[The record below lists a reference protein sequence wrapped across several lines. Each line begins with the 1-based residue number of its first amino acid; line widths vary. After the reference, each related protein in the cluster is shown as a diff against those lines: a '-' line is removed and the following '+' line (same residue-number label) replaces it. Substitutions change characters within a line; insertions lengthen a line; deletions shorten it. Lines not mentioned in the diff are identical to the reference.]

1 MKKTLLF
8 LLLLLSALLLYWHI
22 GLHPAMPS
30 AAAPAPAQEKTG
42 TKILLV
48 PLDSRPPCKDF
59 VIDAGRIGGI
69 EVVTPPT
76 ELLDYYSAPG
86 NTEGE
91 RQWLMEHAGEA
102 QAMILSVDQLLYGG
116 LLTAREKTASP
127 EAIAALTDDLRA
139 LHAAHPEVPIYAFS
153 ILPRM
158 NPQDSID
165 GLQERKDLMRY
176 SRLVGKRAAGL
187 SLDAAEQSER
197 EALLQRIPAD
207 SMQKYLA
214 HFEENEAL
222 NKALAA
228 LVKAGTLHMLVLG
241 QDDGEPY
248 SIPNIEKAH
257 IQTYLTEQGLAE
269 PQVYVVHGAD
279 ELALDLLARIDNDAN
294 GRTPHIALETGS
306 PEMADRVMP
315 YMAVSCETAAE
326 EKIRLIGGTR
336 VSPADGQ
343 TPDVTL
349 FLSAIDLEKDLF
361 DTRRASAARIE
372 QGVKK
377 GEALALVDLSKHFSE
392 NETLLPFLQDSD
404 APLPKLAA
412 YAGWNTTSNAVGTAL
427 AEASLYLGHFPAAA
441 DDTQAMAIYRT
452 QLTFLCNRMVED
464 TFYLKDSIDTV
475 NDNLKKAGWQNTAD
489 LDLEKNYRT
498 ANAMMHQALTS
509 RVETFQS
516 APAISAPF
524 SLTLPGGQKRCT
536 LKKLPFEASYPWPRT
551 FEIRLETHP
560 YLEGSQDKANDSPL
574 LTITTILRRVC
585 CC

>member
-8 LLLLLSALLLYWHI
+8 LTLLLGALLVYWHLA
-22 GLHPAMPS
+22 LHPSVPT
-30 AAAPAPAQEKTG
+30 AAAPAAAQGSEA

-48 PLDSRPPCKDF
+48 PLDGRPPCKDF
-59 VIDAGRIGGI
+59 VIDAGRIGSMDI
-69 EVVTPPT
+69 VTPPT
-76 ELLDYYSAPG
+76 ELSDYYSAPG
-86 NTEGE
+86 DTAGE

-127 EAIAALTDDLRA
+127 EAIATLTDDLRA

-176 SRLVGKRAAGL
+176 SRLVGKQAAGL

-241 QDDGEPY
+241 QDDGEQY

-279 ELALDLLARIDNDAN
+279 ELALDLLARIDNEAD
-294 GRTPHIALETGS
+294 GRAPHIALETGS

-349 FLSAIDLEKDLF
+349 FLSAIDLEKDRG

-372 QGVKK
+372 QGLKK

-412 YAGWNTTSNAVGTAL
+412 YAGWNTTSNAIGTAL
-427 AEASLYLGHFPAAA
+427 AQASLYSSHFSMAA
-441 DDTQAMAIYRT
+441 DDTQAMTTYQA
-452 QLTFLCNRMVED
+452 QLTFLCNRMIED
-464 TFYLKDSIDTV
+464 TFYLKDGIDTV
-475 NDNLKKAGWQNTAD
+475 NDNLKKAGWTNTAD

-498 ANAMMHQALTS
+498 ANAMMNEALKPRVQA
-509 RVETFQS
+509 FQN
-516 APAISAPF
+516 APSMRAPF
-524 SLTLPGGQKRCT
+524 TLNLPGAPKQYT
-536 LKKLPFEASYPWPRT
+536 LKNLTFKASYPWPRT
-551 FEIRLETHP
+551 FEIRLETRP
-560 YLEGSQDKANDSPL
+560 FLEE
-574 LTITTILRRVC
+574 IFE
-585 CC
+585 